1 MGQKEGFFEKKPSA
15 ATVRLAM
22 EKQMAKVG
30 QLRRWKVS
38 FMPKVPF
45 LFTITLRLLGACIGC
60 HADRGWP
67 APSKKLGHPD
77 ISIHTCAERGRQ
89 RERGPMD

>member
-38 FMPKVPF
+38 FMPKVIPL
-45 LFTITLRLLGACIGC
+45 LFGIKSARQKGQAILASAIEHLVLRAPATIG
-60 HADRGWP
+60 
-67 APSKKLGHPD
+67 
-77 ISIHTCAERGRQ
+77 
-89 RERGPMD
+89 